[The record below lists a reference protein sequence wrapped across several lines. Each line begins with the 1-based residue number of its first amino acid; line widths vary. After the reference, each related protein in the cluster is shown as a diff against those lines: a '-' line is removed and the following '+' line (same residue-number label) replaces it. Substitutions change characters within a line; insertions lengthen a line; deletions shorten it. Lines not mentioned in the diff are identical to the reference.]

1 MTREDVKK
9 QLAKSPLVW
18 DDSSVE
24 LVAYVATLD
33 IWAKIEY
40 TIDGGSLFIKA
51 SVPDDS
57 FQEFITGREDV
68 DCLKSVAEGH
78 RLDLICEMLGITE

>member
-1 MTREDVKK
+1 MTREDVRA
-9 QLAKSPLVW
+9 QLAKNPLVW

-57 FQEFITGREDV
+57 FQEFITGSEEV
-68 DCLKSVAEGH
+68 DYLKSVAEAH
-78 RLDLICEMLGITE
+78 RLDLICQLLGITE